1 MSQVEHL
8 LAPEYLGDVAQRP
21 INEIRF
27 MRDECQAA
35 EAALSYVR
43 RIVQARLDIVA
54 AEIDRRAQ
62 GGEPAD
68 VASLVEKLP
77 EILGRQVLGPGLGR
91 LSTSMEPPDDA
102 ELVAE
107 VDAVVDTARLSDLAG
122 ATDDDVR
129 ALAGRLGELESGVSG
144 RRRGLHE
151 RIDILQGELVR
162 RYKSGEATVESL
174 LR

>member
-1 MSQVEHL
+1 
-8 LAPEYLGDVAQRP
+8 
-21 INEIRF
+21 

-35 EAALSYVR
+35 EEALSYVR

-54 AEIDRRAQ
+54 AELDRRAE

-68 VASLVEKLP
+68 VSMLVDKLP
-77 EILGRQVLGPGLGR
+77 EILGRQVVGPGLGR
-91 LSTSMEPPDDA
+91 LSTSIAPPEDE

-107 VDAVVDTARLSDLAG
+107 VDAVADTARLSNLVG
-122 ATDDDVR
+122 ASDDEVR
-129 ALAGRLGELESGVSG
+129 ALAGRLGELEAEVSG
-144 RRRGLHE
+144 RRRSLHE
-151 RIDILQGELVR
+151 RIDALQGELVR